1 MTYVEW
7 LRVRNCLRVL
17 AIILGVAILLI
28 LVVRISFN
36 REISSDEAFISHVKM
51 QPGTTVAHSVL
62 PDGTK
67 RTTINDP
74 TDRTTVV
81 IDNLGNAGRHVVIT
95 EPSSKKNNEA
105 LSRATIGSV
114 HINEEHHGD
123 MVTTTIDTNG
133 TVPFVYY
140 MAFADVVAFIVA
152 TLLAAPFAREG
163 DGHLEYALT
172 KPVSREAYAL
182 GAISVDLGGV
192 VAASIMT
199 IVALII
205 CQLMF
210 EIPSFDFS
218 GVNLNAILMGVVAP
232 FAWYAFLAACTASL
246 KRGYGA
252 ILGFAWPV
260 ATLVAV
266 FAIIPW
272 GNSILGELTHNI
284 FWVVSRI
291 DPLSYV
297 SMNITEN
304 NATGELTGPA
314 HFGMR
319 LAIQF
324 ALFIIYS
331 ALAVY
336 QWRRVE
342 A

>member
-17 AIILGVAILLI
+17 ACVLGVSILLV

-36 REISSDEAFISHVKM
+36 REINSDEAFISHVKM

-74 TDRTTVV
+74 ADRTTVV

-95 EPSSKKNNEA
+95 EPSSKKDTES

-114 HINEEHHGD
+114 HINEERHGD
-123 MVTTTIDTNG
+123 MSTTTIDTNG

-140 MAFADVVAFIVA
+140 MAFADLVAFLVA

-172 KPVSREAYAL
+172 KPVSREAYAV
-182 GAISVDLGGV
+182 GAIAVDLGGI

-199 IVALII
+199 IVALIL

-210 EIPSFDFS
+210 EVPSFDFS
-218 GVNLNAILMGVVAP
+218 GVNLSAILMGIMAP
-232 FAWYAFLAACTASL
+232 FAWYAFLTACTASL

-260 ATLVAV
+260 AILISV
-266 FAIIPW
+266 FAVIPW
-272 GNSILGELTHNI
+272 GHSILGELTHNI
-284 FWVVSRI
+284 FWIVSRV
-291 DPLSYV
+291 DPLSYI

-314 HFGMR
+314 NFAMR
-319 LAIQF
+319 ITIEF

-331 ALAVY
+331 ALAVF